1 MKMPGYLFGMLLL
14 ATMLAAAPAGALTN
28 EEKLATC
35 NFGADHQHLE
45 GAARKAFIEKCMAD
59 EDRGGPRTAPPRR

>member
-1 MKMPGYLFGMLLL
+1 MPGYLIGVLLL
-14 ATMLAAAPAGALTN
+14 AAMLGAPAGALTS

-45 GAARKAFIEKCMAD
+45 GAARKAFIAKCMAD
-59 EDRGGPRTAPPRR
+59 EDRGTPRAPPRR